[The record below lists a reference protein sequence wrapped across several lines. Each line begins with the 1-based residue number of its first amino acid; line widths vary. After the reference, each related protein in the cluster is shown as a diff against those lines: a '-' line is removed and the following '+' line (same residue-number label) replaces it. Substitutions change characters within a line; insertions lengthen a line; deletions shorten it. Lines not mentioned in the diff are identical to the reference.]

1 MSPRVAVVTVTF
13 HSRADLDRH
22 WRGAAALDAA
32 WIVVDNASTDGSAEL
47 AEELGAHV
55 VRLPDNVGFSAANNA
70 GAAAAAAAGADCLV
84 FANPDVTVTQEGID
98 RLAALALDRRALTAP
113 QLLNL
118 DGSPQENGRR
128 APYLYRK
135 VLHFAGSAASR
146 AHYEVTAAPHEVKD
160 VPWVIGAAVA
170 VPRSVFD
177 EIGGWDAG
185 FFVYY
190 EDSDLCLR
198 ARRAGHPVLLD
209 GGVRWTHA
217 WARATRRTRSWRVW
231 RIELR
236 SALRFYR
243 RYWRLLGHPALP
255 GPRSRGGRHDVVTSA
270 RTPA

>member
-1 MSPRVAVVTVTF
+1 MTPCVAVVTVTF

-22 WRGAAALDAA
+22 WREAAALDAE
-32 WIVVDNASTDGSAEL
+32 WIVVDNASTDDSAEL
-47 AEELGAHV
+47 AERLGATV
-55 VRLPDNVGFSAANNA
+55 VRLPANVGFSAANNA
-70 GAAAAAAAGADCLV
+70 GVAAARDADCLV
-84 FANPDVTVTQEGID
+84 FANPDVTVTQQGID
-98 RLAALALDRRALTAP
+98 RLVARALAEGAITAP

-146 AHYEVTAAPHEVKD
+146 AHYEVTAGPDEVKD
-160 VPWVIGAAVA
+160 VPWVIGAAVV
-170 VPRSVFD
+170 VPRTVFD
-177 EIGGWDAG
+177 AIGGWDAG

-198 ARRAGHPVLLD
+198 ARGAGHPVLLD
-209 GGVRWTHA
+209 GGVRWVHA

-255 GPRSRGGRHDVVTSA
+255 GARSRGGRHDDVSSA
-270 RTPA
+270 RSPG